1 MTDSQIEQLLAAV
14 RALPNAERLRV
25 AQRVVESLS
34 DEDRLRL
41 TQQATP
47 TAPGLAAGPLSMLGL
62 FADEPELVDEVCRQA
77 YAVRAGAH
85 PRPLD
90 DE

>member
-34 DEDRLRL
+34 VEDQLRL
-41 TQQATP
+41 T
-47 TAPGLAAGPLSMLGL
+47 GRVAAFDSAHAAASLSMLGL
-62 FADEPELVDEVCRQA
+62 FADEPELVDEVCCQA
-77 YAVRAGAH
+77 YADRA
-85 PRPLD
+85 PSS
-90 DE
+90 